1 MDGKAQEGCVD
12 SEGEDPCLWMD
23 ASLLTAYLSGGRF
36 LPWTAGQTWTAS
48 PCSLHSPLSHVGHVS
63 CLLSVFLVSLPLTP
77 RAHCSYVGEARI
89 CFSVSATVIA
99 SPHGGFF
106 RLEEGSKIILP
117 SVAAQQ
123 RIRGINI
130 FPDSEAQ
137 GLTSLY
143 HRF

>member
-1 MDGKAQEGCVD
+1 MCR
-12 SEGEDPCLWMD
+12 LRR
-23 ASLLTAYLSGGRF
+23 GG
-36 LPWTAGQTWTAS
+36 
-48 PCSLHSPLSHVGHVS
+48 PLSLDGCLIADCLPEWWAIPSLDCRANVDRVS
-63 CLLSVFLVSLPLTP
+63 VLTPLSTLPCWVRVLSALVFLVSLPLTP

-123 RIRGINI
+123 RMRGINI

-137 GLTSLY
+137 GLASLY
-143 HRF
+143 HHF